1 MKREEQIRNAA
12 TEYATH
18 LVDTDITDFHG
29 KYEQK
34 MDFVLPEYSAFLAGV
49 EWADAN
55 PESPWISVE
64 EDLPCNHQEL
74 MKNEYFTVRV
84 FVYTVNKDIRTDSM
98 VKESS
103 GWKWVNAEFNYRY
116 WMTMP
121 ELPKE

>member
-1 MKREEQIRNAA
+1 MTRDEEVRNAI
-12 TEYATH
+12 
-18 LVDTDITDFHG
+18 DTIIPIFRSNNGRT
-29 KYEQK
+29 YEQAL
-34 MDFVLPEYSAFLAGV
+34 MASGFEAGV
-49 EWADAN
+49 KWADAH
-55 PESPWISVE
+55 PKSTWISVK

-84 FVYTVNKDIRTDSM
+84 FLFTVNKDIRTDSM

-116 WMTMP
+116 WMPMP